1 MAKTPRCIL
10 LFLTTMFI
18 MALGTGAQDKGPVA
32 KEADSR
38 IDIQITDIQ
47 VRPVSMPASLST
59 LGIPRPAAAMPWF
72 QIAIEYRM
80 AGGGTSEAGR
90 WVDDLEI
97 AWGVSLADRRPRR
110 SGERPSHVFL
120 NRNIRYASVDVLQ
133 KYPHYAVVYLS
144 PRYLQ
149 RLGYDASALPR
160 RDDLVAFAEIRLQG
174 QMVANSSQK
183 SFRSPKDFREWT
195 KTRELLAAD
204 STDLRKHTETPFIFL
219 DQDLLDEEKAD

>member
-80 AGGGTSEAGR
+80 AGGGTKAGHIHGETDDYSYNVIKDPVSVNDLNATILHCMGIDHERFTYKFQGLDARLSGVEA
-90 WVDDLEI
+90 
-97 AWGVSLADRRPRR
+97 PRIV
-110 SGERPSHVFL
+110 P
-120 NRNIRYASVDVLQ
+120 
-133 KYPHYAVVYLS
+133 
-144 PRYLQ
+144 
-149 RLGYDASALPR
+149 
-160 RDDLVAFAEIRLQG
+160 
-174 QMVANSSQK
+174 
-183 SFRSPKDFREWT
+183 
-195 KTRELLAAD
+195 ELLA
-204 STDLRKHTETPFIFL
+204 
-219 DQDLLDEEKAD
+219 